1 MLRWNMYVNLAMML
15 SAKFNIV
22 SKEYFTI
29 NPENR
34 LT

>member
-15 SAKFNIV
+15 SVKLNIV
-22 SKEYFTI
+22 PKEYFTI